1 MPGRPATLLADRGRR
16 VLASLTP
23 KGWRH
28 LALQVF
34 LLGSFEVLY
43 ALSGLYGRSHAAQ
56 GLANARAVLRTEGTL
71 GLAWEHGVQDWTLQ
85 RPHIFVD
92 VANRLYFSTQFA
104 ISVAFLLWV
113 YVRRQ
118 THFARVRNALLGA
131 NFASLIV
138 LFVYPVAP
146 PRMLLGSG
154 FVDTLDANAVSLH
167 SHVIEILNNAYSAMP
182 SLHASYAIVLAVS
195 GVALVRSRPL
205 KLVWATYPLLV
216 FYSVV
221 ATANHFVLDLAAGA
235 AALLAAPVVD
245 RVAASG
251 LHRRLRSRGSLAWA
265 SAERE
270 RAS

>member
-1 MPGRPATLLADRGRR
+1 MPR
-16 VLASLTP
+16 
-23 KGWRH
+23 GWRH
-28 LALQVF
+28 LALQVA
-34 LLGSFEVLY
+34 LLGSFELLY
-43 ALSGLYGRSHAAQ
+43 ALSGLYGRSHAAE
-56 GLANARAVLRTEGTL
+56 GVANARGVLRAEQTL
-71 GLAWEHGVQDWTLQ
+71 GLAWEHGVQDWTLR
-85 RPHIFVD
+85 RPHIVLD

-118 THFARVRNALLGA
+118 PHFARVRNALLGA

-146 PRMLLGSG
+146 PRMLPGSG

-182 SLHASYAIVLAVS
+182 SLHASYAIVLGVT
-195 GVALVRSRPL
+195 GVALVASRPL
-205 KLVWATYPLLV
+205 KLIWALYPLLV

-221 ATANHFVLDLAAGA
+221 ATANHFVLDLAGGA

-251 LHRRLRSRGSLAWA
+251 LHRKLRSRGSLGWA
-265 SAERE
+265 SPERE